1 MAVRSHGARRVSETF
16 PENSASPGVRDL
28 LAKVRENARA
38 RLVERLVALSPEKP
52 GNAGVVLFR
61 RFARDLTDRQLADWH
76 VLLDHQEGPQ

>member
-1 MAVRSHGARRVSETF
+1 MSETY
-16 PENSASPGVRDL
+16 PENSAGPGVRDL

-38 RLVERLVALSPEKP
+38 SLVARLVGIAPEKP